1 MDSNEQELGRED
13 ELSEDIAEQDDN
25 HATADA
31 ALLDEDDLENGFV
44 QEYVDPE
51 DLVTGFNDTIRPRE
65 IDVDEDTQGDEG
77 IDTNGEVLLTRF
89 EVADN
94 GDDVHGDE
102 VELDLQEALETGR
115 TVREAPESN

>member
-1 MDSNEQELGRED
+1 VDSNEQELGRED

-31 ALLDEDDLENGFV
+31 ALLDEDDLENGFI

-51 DLVTGFNDTIRPRE
+51 DLVTGFNDTIHPRE